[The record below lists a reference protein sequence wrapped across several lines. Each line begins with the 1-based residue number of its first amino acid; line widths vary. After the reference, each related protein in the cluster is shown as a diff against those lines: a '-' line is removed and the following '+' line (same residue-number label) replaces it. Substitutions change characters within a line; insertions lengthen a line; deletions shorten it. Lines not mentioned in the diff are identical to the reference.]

1 MRCVCVPKNWAGW
14 MVSFTR
20 RIRLKIIDYFHDTS
34 FGMIEMDSIQKF
46 FFYSLN
52 EVDDVYLI
60 RDI

>member
-14 MVSFTR
+14 MVSR

>member
-1 MRCVCVPKNWAGW
+1 M
-14 MVSFTR
+14 SR
-20 RIRLKIIDYFHDTS
+20 RIGQVGWFLSLGELDLLKIIDYFHDTS